1 MGVMRT
7 VEENN
12 KLIIDFLEVE
22 YSSNDDTYF
31 LPSFGFMNV
40 RGEFQTDFTI
50 GKLKFHSDW
59 NWLMEVVDRI
69 ESIDDGAFDVNI
81 LKNGTQIVNYAE
93 MTTIVENV
101 ASVILVVSVM
111 LWGTIAQTET
121 PTYLA
126 VISVISIN
134 LAVCLYHGSKTS
146 K

>member
-1 MGVMRT
+1 MRT

-59 NWLMEVVDRI
+59 NWLMEVVEKINNTGRFEVVIQKRFCYISD
-69 ESIDDGAFDVNI
+69 ESNELTLSCPASSTFKAVY
-81 LKNGTQIVNYAE
+81 QAV
-93 MTTIVENV
+93 VEF
-101 ASVILVVSVM
+101 
-111 LWGTIAQTET
+111 
-121 PTYLA
+121 
-126 VISVISIN
+126 IN
-134 LAVCLYHGSKTS
+134 FYNQQ
-146 K
+146 